1 MPRVARQRR
10 RRRKFVGS
18 PNSPCTSTTGVGYG
32 ELGSKRS
39 RSTTKRSGI
48 ESAAAPSAETSVP
61 TIRKLINPPP
71 PRPQLRVGS
80 RALPDACSVPDGEAL
95 VKENHEA
102 PTVVAKARGGR

>member
-39 RSTTKRSGI
+39 RSTTKRRGI

-61 TIRKLINPPP
+61 TIRKLII
-71 PRPQLRVGS
+71 PRLPGPQLRAGS
-80 RALPDACSVPDGEAL
+80 RALP
-95 VKENHEA
+95 EA
-102 PTVVAKARGGR
+102 PCVHDEGAAVKKNGDAPPVVAKAGGGR